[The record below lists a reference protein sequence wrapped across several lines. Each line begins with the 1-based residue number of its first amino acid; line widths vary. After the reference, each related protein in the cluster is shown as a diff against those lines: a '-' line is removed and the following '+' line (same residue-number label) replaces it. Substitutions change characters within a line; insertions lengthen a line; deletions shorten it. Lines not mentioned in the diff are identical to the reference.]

1 MPSRR
6 NWFNLVAAS
15 VPLKIYSLEGGLF
28 TQDTASSINPK
39 ISQSFGIGVGNL
51 RSSSALDWAPDS
63 PQLFDQGLGANW
75 ASADGTTIS
84 TRVASIYGG
93 PYGSVVTS
101 DLNGR
106 ATFGNWVA
114 NNFSDRDGVSFCGTR
129 ADGSLAAP
137 YLVAGIARMRGP
149 VNDNRFL
156 ALRPFN
162 ETVAP
167 DSWLIEIH
175 YDGGAAGKSSL
186 ARIIMFA
193 GNGIERGK
201 TAIVCSD
208 EGDDYYAAI
217 AWFDRARNEY
227 VHPVHLASAV
237 TESQASGHDVES
249 LIFSGRCLTSGIRNT
264 PLPCLRPKPGVIDWG
279 AVRKLPFASRAE
291 LTLDPKHSDFEH
303 PDRERIYT
311 TSVNGLGSAV
321 SQLSDKESY
330 ASYASESFW
339 EADGTTSA
347 KLSSS
352 DISFVELD
360 VTAESNLISALT
372 PEAAAMP
379 IALPSAQQVFS
390 VAGKAI
396 AGTSVRFDPWSSNTF
411 VSPVTSFGRNVSEI
425 PNPLEPSS
433 TVLSYLFTRTSVPGQ
448 NIEGV
453 VWDAIGDAL
462 LPIERTDAGILGGST
477 TRLYNSRRYFG
488 PTRSTGA
495 AGTYSANSAWDE
507 AGYLAGA
514 ACSALLSG
522 AGHIAT
528 ASEQSPPI
536 QPGTTFV
543 PDAWVNVRYPV
554 KGALTAAS
562 AYKPSLAGRTF
573 QCVADAVDGVP
584 FTAGTFRYRGAG
596 ATDSVSIS
604 QSMQGIIHGIDYPN
618 PLPSFEENTSQIR
631 VTYTSSE
638 SVYDATANHVVTMT
652 TTFVDLVVKWFV
664 SLQGPGV
671 FDPVFSVFAEQGAN
685 VDNLR
690 GRVALSHLIRSD
702 SVAGVRPCLMAQVW
716 ARAIG
721 KIGIQSDYSM
731 PEIFGISGNYPAFAR
746 AWDATFGADAFPTP
760 GDSSPGS
767 FFGPVYSIE
776 DVTALAGVRTG
787 AMGFLVPGNTFRKD
801 GSFATWQDVAL
812 VNLGDF
818 PFDGGQTESLLAGN
832 EVTATRWD
840 NAQFAGDP
848 LALSPRVAAWHNDTF
863 GTYKLTFRLD
873 FAA

>member
-1 MPSRR
+1 M
-6 NWFNLVAAS
+6 
-15 VPLKIYSLEGGLF
+15 PLKIYSLEGVLF
-28 TQDTASSINPK
+28 TQDTVSSINPK
-39 ISQSFGIGVGNL
+39 LSQSFGIGSGNL
-51 RSSSALDWAPDS
+51 RASSAFDWAPDS
-63 PQLFDQGLGANW
+63 PRLFIQGLGADW

-93 PYGSVVTS
+93 PYGSEVLS

-106 ATFGNWVA
+106 ATIGNWVA
-114 NNFSDRDGVSFCGTR
+114 NNFSDRDGVSFCGTL

-156 ALRPFN
+156 ALRPFD

-175 YDGGAAGKSSL
+175 HDGGVAGKSSL

-208 EGDDYYAAI
+208 EGDNYYAAM
-217 AWFDRARNEY
+217 AGFDRARNNY
-227 VHPVHLASAV
+227 AHPVHLAAAV
-237 TESQASGHDVES
+237 TEGQASGNDVES
-249 LIFSGRCLTSGIRNT
+249 FVFSGRCLTSGIRNT
-264 PLPCLRPKPGVIDWG
+264 PLPCLRPRLGVIDWG
-279 AVRKLPFASRAE
+279 AVRKLPFVSRAE

-311 TSVNGLGSAV
+311 TAVNGLGSAV

-347 KLSSS
+347 KLSRS

-360 VTAESNLISALT
+360 VTAESNLTSALT
-372 PEAAAMP
+372 PDAATMP
-379 IALPSAQQVFS
+379 IALPSAQGVFI

-411 VSPVTSFGRNVSEI
+411 SSPVTSFGRNVLEI

-433 TVLSYLFTRTSVPGQ
+433 TALSFLLPRNDVPGQ

-453 VWDAIGDAL
+453 RWDAIGDAL
-462 LPIERTDAGILGGST
+462 LPIERTDAGIVGGSA

-488 PTRSTGA
+488 LSRSTGA
-495 AGTYSANSAWDE
+495 VGTYSANSAWDE

-522 AGHIAT
+522 VGHIAT

-536 QPGTTFV
+536 PPGTTFV
-543 PDAWVNVRYPV
+543 PDASVNLRYPV

-562 AYKPSLAGRTF
+562 SYKPSLAGRTF
-573 QCVADAVDGVP
+573 SCVADAVDGVP

-596 ATDSVSIS
+596 ATASVSIA
-604 QSMQGIIHGIDYPN
+604 QAMQGTIEAIDYPS
-618 PLPSFEENTSQIR
+618 PLPSFSENQTQIR
-631 VTYTSSE
+631 VTYTASNF
-638 SVYDATANHVVTMT
+638 VYDATASHVVTMT

-664 SLQGPGV
+664 SLQGPGS
-671 FDPVFSVFAEQGAN
+671 FDPLFSLFSEQGAN

-690 GRVALSHLIRSD
+690 GRVSLSHLIRND
-702 SVAGVRPCLMAQVW
+702 SIDGVRPCLMAQVW

-721 KIGIQSDYSM
+721 KISINSDYSM

-746 AWDATFGADAFPTP
+746 AWDAPYGEHAFPNAGDSTP
-760 GDSSPGS
+760 GSI
-767 FFGPVYSIE
+767 FGPVYSIE
-776 DVTALAGVRTG
+776 DVTALAGVSSDSVSG
-787 AMGFLVPGNTFRKD
+787 SLVPGNAFRKD
-801 GSFATWQDVAL
+801 ASFATWQDVAL
-812 VNLGDF
+812 VNMGEF
-818 PFDGGQTESLLAGN
+818 PFDGAQTESLLAGN

-863 GTYKLTFRLD
+863 GTYKLTFSLN
-873 FAA
+873 FA